1 MSKII
6 HLNRIYIR
14 SLTNPHDD
22 LPKDMQMFAQV
33 IIDKSIFLQT
43 VPVEAEESQTSW
55 ELDFGCKI
63 QPHILMFS
71 VVILRHSQTGGTR
84 LLGYVEIKS
93 SKFLDLSKLIGVVFC
108 IQLKKVNPDGPLF
121 EFTAGFEMSE
131 AAPIISG
138 FNRLERPEN
147 KSAVSVHH
155 PVPSSELSTV
165 VSVKSRT
172 IPNDLQEMYDQASGS
187 VHSLELWVMHERI
200 LLLPHGNPNRAHWL
214 NILGDILF
222 NHYGASGT
230 VDVLGQAVCAY
241 RDALRDD
248 VGNVI
253 YITDLGKALVKHFV
267 RLGQLADIDEAVRM
281 WEAALRLTPDGHCGK
296 LALFSN
302 LGNSSMLRFE
312 RLGELTDLNRAVN
325 NFEAAASIN
334 ADGDPERPL
343 QLTNLGGCL
352 STRFE
357 RLGERDDLDQA
368 MRRFMDALRL
378 TPDGHPDR
386 PLRLSN
392 LGQIL
397 LQRFEQLGKLTDLNK
412 AVNKFEAAVSLTPD
426 DHPARPS
433 ILNNL
438 GRCLRRRFEQFGEL
452 TDIDQAM
459 LSFQEALR
467 LTPDGHPDRPLRLN
481 DLGKSLTTRFMRL
494 GELTDI
500 NQAVAKLEAALRL
513 TPDDHLARP
522 SILNNLGNSLSRRF
536 GRLCKIQDINQA
548 VSQLEAAVSLT
559 PEGHRMKP
567 TYLGNLGDSLLQ
579 RFERLGELTDLNQ
592 AVAKLETVV
601 SLTPDGDPAKPSS
614 LYILGHCL
622 ITQFGWLGGLAALNQ
637 AVVNFE
643 AALRLTQD
651 GDPEK
656 PARLGIFGGSLFTRF
671 KQLGEIA
678 DINQAVAKLDA
689 AVSLTPNDHPEK
701 VFHLCNLGSCLRSRF
716 EWLGDLADIG
726 QATSKFEDALRLTP
740 DGHPDKPSRLGN
752 LGGCLT
758 TRFERLGDLVDI
770 NRAILML
777 ETAIVLTPD
786 DHPEKPSYLTNL
798 GIQYSRSFSGLVTWY
813 EDTLRIT
820 PDGHPDK
827 PSYLANLASSL
838 LLRFERLGDM
848 ADLNESVSRLKSA
861 LEITPE
867 HHPNRPLL
875 LNNLGHSLASRF
887 EHLHHVHDFDEML
900 LQYSS
905 AASSMAGPARTRFNA
920 STMWA
925 KHAQTHHHPSLL
937 QAYGTAL
944 ELLPELAW
952 LGLSIGDR
960 HDHIRQAGEVV
971 RDAAAAAIVAHEY
984 EKAVEWLEQGRSV
997 IWGQVLSLRT
1007 PMDDL
1012 KTSYPALADELIHVS
1027 TLLATASLRRPSQSL
1042 QSIAQESHTFAD
1054 ERNQLL
1060 KQIRE
1065 LPGFERFLLPKGISE
1080 LLLAATVGPV
1090 VLLNV
1095 SEYGCDALILM
1106 QGLADEVIHVPLPEF
1121 TVQKARLLGESL
1133 GLLVQGAARSDR
1145 LVGFQEGHVPPDE
1158 EFAQILSDLW
1168 MQIVK
1173 PVLDGLAFTI
1183 PCKDPDHRHVSGG
1196 LYGRNET
1203 FGSKLSD
1210 FVVSSYTPSLAT
1222 LIEGLRARNVAQ
1234 EGLQILAVA
1243 QPAAVGQGYIPGTL
1257 KEVDHIQRLAGDIQ
1271 VLHLDEE
1278 VATVNRVQDG
1288 MRTSRWAHF
1297 ACHGVQDIS
1306 NPTES
1311 ALLLAGSSRMTLSS
1325 IIQLSLPHADLSFL
1339 SACQTATGSKTS
1351 RTNQFT
1357 SRLLK
1362 RCISRFGSFGSS
1374 PEERNHSLTGCHSYM
1389 LGSETHYAVFLVSL
1403 LLSILL
1409 HLTQWFEKS
1418 DIEFCVIW
1426 ALCWLVNQASARF
1439 WFLVYTLSDIFSH
1452 LSKLDLK
1459 YEDADTG
1466 SLS

>member
-22 LPKDMQMFAQV
+22 LPKDMQTFAQV

-63 QPHILMFS
+63 QPHIPMFS
-71 VVILRHSQTGGTR
+71 VAILRHSQTGGTQ

-93 SKFLDLSKLIGVVFC
+93 SKVLGSVEVNRVFC
-108 IQLKKVNPDGPLF
+108 IQLNKVNPDGPLF

-165 VSVKSRT
+165 ASVKSRT

-187 VHSLELWVMHERI
+187 VHSLELWVMHKRI

-214 NILGDILF
+214 NTLGDILF
-222 NHYGASGT
+222 NHYGASGS
-230 VDVLGQAVCAY
+230 VDVLGQAVCAH

-334 ADGDPERPL
+334 ADDDPERPL

-352 STRFE
+352 STHFE
-357 RLGERDDLDQA
+357 RLGEHDDLDQA
-368 MRRFMDALRL
+368 VRRFKDALRL

-397 LQRFEQLGKLTDLNK
+397 LQRFQQLGKLTDLK
-412 AVNKFEAAVSLTPD
+412 
-426 DHPARPS
+426 PS

-438 GRCLRRRFEQFGEL
+438 GCCLRRRFEQFGEL

-500 NQAVAKLEAALRL
+500 NQAVAKLKAALRL

-522 SILNNLGNSLSRRF
+522 SILHNLGNSLSRRF
-536 GRLCKIQDINQA
+536 GRLCEIRDINQA
-548 VSQLEAAVSLT
+548 VSQLEAAVSLI
-559 PEGHRMKP
+559 PEGHRIKS
-567 TYLGNLGDSLLQ
+567 TYLGNLGDFLLQ
-579 RFERLGELTDLNQ
+579 RFERLGCGQ
-592 AVAKLETVV
+592 LETVV
-601 SLTPDGDPAKPSS
+601 NLTPDGDLAKPSS

-622 ITQFGWLGGLAALNQ
+622 ITQFGRLDGLAALNQ

-643 AALRLTQD
+643 AALRLMQD

-701 VFHLCNLGSCLRSRF
+701 VFHLCNLGSCLHSRF

-758 TRFERLGDLVDI
+758 TRFEQLGDLVDI
-770 NRAILML
+770 NRAISML

-798 GIQYSRSFSGLVTWY
+798 GNSVFQKFQRFGDLGDIDQAVLKY

-838 LLRFERLGDM
+838 LLQFERLGDM
-848 ADLNESVSRLKSA
+848 ADLNESIS
-861 LEITPE
+861 
-867 HHPNRPLL
+867 
-875 LNNLGHSLASRF
+875 
-887 EHLHHVHDFDEML
+887 
-900 LQYSS
+900 SS
-905 AASSMAGPARTRFNA
+905 AASSMAGPARIRFNA

-944 ELLPELAW
+944 ELLPKLAW

-971 RDAAAAAIVAHEY
+971 RDAAAAAIVAHT
-984 EKAVEWLEQGRSV
+984 
-997 IWGQVLSLRT
+997 SLW
-1007 PMDDL
+1007 
-1012 KTSYPALADELIHVS
+1012 
-1027 TLLATASLRRPSQSL
+1027 RPSQSL
-1042 QSIAQESHTFAD
+1042 QSVAQESHTFAD

-1106 QGLADEVIHVPLPEF
+1106 QGLADQVIHVPLPEF
-1121 TVQKARLLGESL
+1121 TVQKAQLLGESL

-1173 PVLDGLAFTI
+1173 PVLDGLVFTI
-1183 PCKDPDHRHVSGG
+1183 PCKDLTRIWWCPTGPLSFLPIHAAG
-1196 LYGRNET
+1196 LYRKNET
-1203 FGSKLSD
+1203 FGLKLSD

-1222 LIEGLRARNVAQ
+1222 LIEGLQARNVAE

-1271 VLHLDEE
+1271 VLHLDED

-1306 NPTES
+1306 TPTES
-1311 ALLLAGSSRMTLSS
+1311 ALLLAGSSWMILSS
-1325 IIQLSLPHADLSFL
+1325 IIQLSLPHADLAFL
-1339 SACQTATGSKTS
+1339 SACQTATGSKNLEDESVHLTAGMLLAGYRGVIGTMWSIMDNDAPQVANNVYEHLFKTS
-1351 RTNQFT
+1351 PLDPMRAA
-1357 SRLLK
+1357 
-1362 RCISRFGSFGSS
+1362 
-1374 PEERNHSLTGCHSYM
+1374 E
-1389 LGSETHYAVFLVSL
+1389 A
-1403 LLSILL
+1403 L
-1409 HLTQWFEKS
+1409 HLAVRKLREQSRGTKSFSHWVQFIHVTQWFES
-1418 DIEFCVIW
+1418 PTLSFV
-1426 ALCWLVNQASARF
+1426 WLVGKEALGR
-1439 WFLVYTLSDIFSH
+1439 
-1452 LSKLDLK
+1452 SKDFHCRIIGSGHF
-1459 YEDADTG
+1459 AG
-1466 SLS
+1466 SLIRISELALSPGAVNMRQKLGRTHGSGAALQIWLSNGQY